1 MSLNTQLIR
10 SLKAPARPVWEEPP
24 SKAGLTAKGGLLLLC
39 CLGVLGPL
47 WIVIVTSLSPKP
59 VIDRVG
65 GLVVIP
71 QGITFVNYTELLSGG
86 QVSRAIMV

>member
-24 SKAGLTAKGGLLLLC
+24 SKAGLTAKSAFLALC

-47 WIVIVTSLSPKP
+47 WIVIVTSLSPKS

>member
-24 SKAGLTAKGGLLLLC
+24 SKVGLTAKSGFLLLC

-47 WIVIVTSLSPKP
+47 WIVIVTS
-59 VIDRVG
+59 
-65 GLVVIP
+65 
-71 QGITFVNYTELLSGG
+71 
-86 QVSRAIMV
+86 SRPNR